1 MSTNEERQPEP
12 RPKTFLERL
21 VIEENELSQK
31 LDALK
36 KALESDG
43 LAEKVS
49 DYQFEL
55 LGLQLSTM
63 TAYRRILIM
72 RIKDLESKH

>member
-1 MSTNEERQPEP
+1 MSTNEEPQRNS
-12 RPKTFLERL
+12 RPTTFLERL

-43 LAEKVS
+43 FYDKVGAI
-49 DYQFEL
+49 QFDL
-55 LGLQLSTM
+55 LVIQADVMS
-63 TAYRRILIM
+63 AYSQILKTRII
-72 RIKDLESKH
+72 DLNSKN